1 MKVAIIGGAG
11 KMGQWITRFLL
22 NDGKEVIVA
31 DRDEKKLQQTQQQPG
46 VKIASNA
53 EAVKSADT
61 ILVSVPV
68 TDFQEVIEEIAP
80 HIQPKQVVIDI
91 TSIKVP
97 TMATMHKYLKTAL
110 MLGVHPMFGP
120 GASSL
125 KNQNIVLTPTNQDE
139 TMLAQKVKRY
149 LESKGARVTLMS
161 PQEHDEMV
169 AVVIGLTHFIAIVSA
184 DTLLSLDRLEQMRNI
199 AGTTYKMLLTLIE
212 GIVSRD
218 PELYASLQ
226 MSFPH
231 MTDIAE
237 LFQKTAQTWADLVKK
252 KDKPEF
258 MRRMRL
264 IKDRLEKEEPGFSRA
279 YQNMY
284 RIIEGL

>member
-11 KMGQWITRFLL
+11 KMGQWITHFLL
-22 NDGKEVIVA
+22 KEGREVIIT
-31 DRDEKKLQQTQQQPG
+31 DRDEKKLPATKQPG
-46 VKIASNA
+46 ITVASNA
-53 EAVKSADT
+53 EAVKSADA
-61 ILVSVPV
+61 ILVSVPI

-80 HIQPKQVVIDI
+80 HIQPKQAVVDI
-91 TSIKVP
+91 TSIKVSP
-97 TMATMHKYLKTAL
+97 VATMHKYLKTAL
-110 MLGVHPMFGP
+110 VLGAHPMFGP
-120 GASSL
+120 GASSI

-149 LESKGARVTLMS
+149 LETKGARVTLMS

-169 AVVIGLTHFIAIVSA
+169 AVVLGLTHFIAIVSA

-199 AGTTYKMLLTLIE
+199 AGTTYKMLLTLVE
-212 GIVSRD
+212 GVVSRD
-218 PELYASLQ
+218 PEFYASLQ
-226 MSFPH
+226 MSLPR
-231 MTDIAE
+231 MTYIEE
-237 LFQKTAQTWADLVKK
+237 LFQKTAQTWADLVKN

-258 MRRMRL
+258 MRRMSL
-264 IKDRLEKEEPGFSRA
+264 IKDRLEKEEPDFVRA

>member
-1 MKVAIIGGAG
+1 MRVAVIGGAG
-11 KMGQWITRFLL
+11 KMGQWITHFLL
-22 NDGKEVIVA
+22 KEGKEVIIT
-31 DRDEKKLQQTQQQPG
+31 DRDEKKLPTTKQPG
-46 VKIASNA
+46 ITVASNA
-53 EAVKSADT
+53 DAVKSADA
-61 ILVSVPV
+61 ILVSVPISS
-68 TDFQEVIEEIAP
+68 FKEAIEEIAP

-91 TSIKVP
+91 TSIKVSP
-97 TMATMHKYLKTAL
+97 VETMHKYLKTAL
-110 MLGVHPMFGP
+110 VLGAHPMFGP

-149 LESKGARVTLMS
+149 LETKGARVTLMS

-169 AVVIGLTHFIAIVSA
+169 AVVLGLTHFIAIVSA

-199 AGTTYKMLLTLIE
+199 AGTTYKMLLTLVE
-212 GIVSRD
+212 GVVSRD
-218 PELYASLQ
+218 PEFYASLQ

-231 MTDIAE
+231 MTDIEE
-237 LFQKTAQTWADLVKK
+237 LFQKTAQTWADLVKN

-258 MRRMRL
+258 MRRMSL
-264 IKDRLEKEEPGFSRA
+264 IKDRLEKEEPDFGRA